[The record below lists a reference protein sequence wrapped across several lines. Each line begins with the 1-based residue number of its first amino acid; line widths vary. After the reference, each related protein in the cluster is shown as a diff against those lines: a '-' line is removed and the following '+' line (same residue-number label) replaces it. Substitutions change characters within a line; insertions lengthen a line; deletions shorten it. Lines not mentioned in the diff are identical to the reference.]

1 MDRWETSIAIAAVV
15 IALAGCNDGA
25 RPPVPVAQGSHAG
38 AGLNLKPGQEIAIPM
53 GQAGPVMDRL
63 RAGKAIDPKM
73 LAALAK
79 RDGKPA
85 GGPSNMGLPAAGA
98 MAEGPT
104 AGRPKA
110 AQPTGGRMARQ
121 VGLAT
126 QKKLQ
131 RFYELVT
138 GKPVRVLQAAPESG
152 MWRFMFT
159 VGEGKQMMRQVVYAT
174 GDGKRFFEGKGVHL
188 DTELAS
194 MKRDKRFA
202 SCLADNKV
210 RIFGDPRGKTTVQ
223 QLKVVGKFA
232 GMVFIDCS
240 KNPKNCAK
248 LGVKSVPTVAV
259 GRDLHA
265 KVQTR
270 AFLESATGCK

>member
-1 MDRWETSIAIAAVV
+1 MDRWVASIAIFVLT
-15 IALAGCNDGA
+15 LA
-25 RPPVPVAQGSHAG
+25 AG
-38 AGLNLKPGQEIAIPM
+38 ACQGGPKLPAPSVQAERPAAGLGLRPGEEIRIPM
-53 GQAGPVMDRL
+53 GQAGPVMDKL
-63 RAGKAIDPKM
+63 RKGQPIDAKI
-73 LAALAK
+73 LAALAQK
-79 RDGKPA
+79 RGERV
-85 GGPSNMGLPAAGA
+85 GGPGSVGAPRGERASAPIAA
-98 MAEGPT
+98 
-104 AGRPKA
+104 A
-110 AQPTGGRMARQ
+110 ATGSGMNRA

-152 MWRFMFT
+152 MWRFMFA
-159 VGEGKQMMRQVVYAT
+159 VGDGKQMMRQVVYAT